1 MYRLPKML
9 KYPIFGFHVK
19 LKLKHIFIDYLMAN
33 PQSNYINL
41 IYESTQT
48 FRYGE
53 KNELQNLRI

>member
-53 KNELQNLRI
+53 KK